1 MENPAPRSF
10 DFSHVVVH
18 RINAFPFLIP
28 AQYGDRLGYRT
39 DNAHIIEPT
48 WKSRTALHNGFIP
61 SNPHY
66 SIATT
71 RCIEDSLSWRSALL
85 TSEINWIP
93 APAHHNRIEWSEI
106 WMGDTL
112 DYGESSTKVL

>member
-28 AQYGDRLGYRT
+28 AQYGDRRGYRT
-39 DNAHIIEPT
+39 DNTHIIEPT
-48 WKSRTALHNGFIP
+48 WKSRLALRNGFIL

-71 RCIEDSLSWRSALL
+71 RCIEDRSSSCSRTVIHPRSNKYL
-85 TSEINWIP
+85 TPRQISFQIHQELTILFKFMYISRP
-93 APAHHNRIEWSEI
+93 
-106 WMGDTL
+106 
-112 DYGESSTKVL
+112 

>member
-18 RINAFPFLIP
+18 KINTFPFLIL
-28 AQYGDRLGYRT
+28 AQYGDRRGYRT

-48 WKSRTALHNGFIP
+48 WKSRTALQNGFIL

-71 RCIEDSLSWRSALL
+71 RCIEDRDEYTKPQIVDRLRPSDMQIRF
-85 TSEINWIP
+85 P
-93 APAHHNRIEWSEI
+93 ACHKLPKDAGRC
-106 WMGDTL
+106 DC
-112 DYGESSTKVL
+112 

>member
-28 AQYGDRLGYRT
+28 AQYGDRRGYRT

-48 WKSRTALHNGFIP
+48 WKSRTALQNGFIL

-71 RCIEDSLSWRSALL
+71 RCIEDRIAPQVLGLQH
-85 TSEINWIP
+85 P
-93 APAHHNRIEWSEI
+93 AFDS
-106 WMGDTL
+106 
-112 DYGESSTKVL
+112 

>member
-10 DFSHVVVH
+10 DFSRAFLH

-28 AQYGDRLGYRT
+28 TQYGGRRGYRT
-39 DNAHIIEPT
+39 DNARIIEPT
-48 WKSRTALHNGFIP
+48 WKSRPALHNGFIL

-71 RCIEDSLSWRSALL
+71 RCIEDRTVWWLEEIQVGSPRSFKAQELQRRHRKVD
-85 TSEINWIP
+85 SEP
-93 APAHHNRIEWSEI
+93 LECP
-106 WMGDTL
+106 
-112 DYGESSTKVL
+112 STN